1 MQLTVINRTI
11 LGFALIILLMTVITA
26 ASGIAQNKSNDAY
39 NVTTQSLIPIVQNSY
54 ELAVIAQNA
63 NKAVTQYTNAT
74 EPQQQQALRSEFGQS
89 VQQYEERKNTL
100 EKQLGTYPALLVK
113 LEAADKL
120 IQQAFAEEKA
130 LLDIQDELLQVRMQ
144 SRNEIQNNTAR
155 WITFNDAIGASL
167 QMAQN
172 QSLLTKIAVSAIA
185 DSLTLGET
193 ALSGVGN
200 IDNLAQLAQLQKNL
214 SKQIQKTTERMEKLK
229 LMSSGVYNKLQTF
242 SQFLDYAVNNPSGYL
257 PLRIKLIESG
267 QHINES
273 LHTTAQF
280 INSGISELSALSSEI
295 DILVQQTTSQVSETS
310 RNSLIT
316 IIALY
321 AAAIVLS
328 LIIVY
333 GQIRSIRVPL
343 KLITSALHEISQ
355 GDLTHKLA
363 VKNRDEFG
371 TIAQGVNNLLERLGS
386 ILGDIQTTSGTL
398 ASSTTEASRSTQ
410 QSNDM
415 LSRQKEQTVLV
426 ATAVTEMESASAE
439 VMNSAERSLAD
450 ILDIKGLAEV
460 GKDTMDRSI
469 RSIATLDEDVRKAA
483 STINNMKQESENI
496 GNILAVITGIAE
508 QTNLL
513 ALNAAIEAAR
523 AGEHGRGFAVVAD
536 EVRNL
541 ATKTQQSTEEI
552 YAMIESLQRIS
563 VNSVQ
568 IMEKNSQTADSVVQ
582 DSNSAEQSLL
592 QIISAIDSIT
602 EQVEQITQAATEQSK
617 VAQDV
622 SHNIVTISDVAEQVY
637 QISENNTR
645 TFESLLLLAKEQQSK
660 AEQFR
665 V

>member
-229 LMSSGVYNKLQTF
+229 QMSSGVYDKLQTF

-371 TIAQGVNNLLERLGS
+371 TIAQGVNNILERLGS

-439 VMNSAERSLAD
+439 VMNSAERSLTD